1 MPGPW
6 GKLKPLADNSG
17 RNEAVLGMGEW
28 GLVTLEY
35 AEVDRLHHRPVDV
48 LDSTLDGR
56 DVSPRIRAIYAR
68 VGYRQNLEQEAETE
82 HAHVLVIIRTWN
94 RKHRLSMRMCWLSSG
109 PGTGSAD

>member
-1 MPGPW
+1 M
-6 GKLKPLADNSG
+6 G
-17 RNEAVLGMGEW
+17 RRIRRIQRFFSGMGEW